1 MTGKLVDRRSV
12 LGQAAAATYAL
23 AAAKWALAVSAAQ
36 RRRGSP
42 RPAGPAGIV
51 FSPNTVKTE
60 AKRLSDQPFSKP
72 TMELPKPFDKLSYD
86 QYRDIRF
93 RPEKA
98 IWKDDHL
105 DFQVQPF
112 AMGWLY
118 DMPVDLWTVD
128 DGTATRLVA
137 DSKLFSFGPLIG
149 PGPDAAPYGFSGFR
163 IHGPI
168 NRADYFD
175 EYAVFQG
182 ASYLRAVGRDEGYG
196 ASARGLAL
204 NTARPGGEE
213 FPFFRSFWLEKPK
226 PGATEIVVHALLDS
240 QSTTGAYRFV
250 IAPGEITTMDVEAIL
265 YPRTALQHV
274 GIAPLTSMFL
284 HGQASQRSSNDFRPA
299 VHDSEGLAMVN
310 GSGERIWRPLN
321 NPKTLQV
328 SAFMDKSPKGFGL
341 LAARPLFQQF
351 RRSRS
356 ALRAASERLGRT
368 QGIVGRRVRRAHRN
382 TGGRRNSRQRR
393 RLLETCGGSRRRW
406 SARFCLQA
414 VLGRGRS
421 AGVVRCARSQ
431 DPDRRVEKTAY
442 RSIRHRSDRSVGQ
455 RCS

>member
-1 MTGKLVDRRSV
+1 MGAGGVRRAGRGGKS
-12 LGQAAAATYAL
+12 
-23 AAAKWALAVSAAQ
+23 
-36 RRRGSP
+36 

-72 TMELPKPFDKLSYD
+72 AMELPKPFDKLSYD

-118 DMPVDLWTVD
+118 DMPVDLWTVEN
-128 DGTATRLVA
+128 GTATRLIA
-137 DSKLFSFGPLIG
+137 DSRLFSFGPLIG

-213 FPFFRSFWLEKPK
+213 FPFFP
-226 PGATEIVVHALLDS
+226 IVLARK
-240 QSTTGAYRFV
+240 A
-250 IAPGEITTMDVEAIL
+250 EARCNRNCR
-265 YPRTALQHV
+265 PCVAGQPV
-274 GIAPLTSMFL
+274 D
-284 HGQASQRSSNDFRPA
+284 HG
-299 VHDSEGLAMVN
+299 GL
-310 GSGERIWRPLN
+310 SLCDR
-321 NPKTLQV
+321 
-328 SAFMDKSPKGFGL
+328 
-341 LAARPLFQQF
+341 AR
-351 RRSRS
+351 
-356 ALRAASERLGRT
+356 
-368 QGIVGRRVRRAHRN
+368 
-382 TGGRRNSRQRR
+382 
-393 RLLETCGGSRRRW
+393 
-406 SARFCLQA
+406 
-414 VLGRGRS
+414 
-421 AGVVRCARSQ
+421 
-431 DPDRRVEKTAY
+431 
-442 RSIRHRSDRSVGQ
+442 
-455 RCS
+455 

>member
-1 MTGKLVDRRSV
+1 
-12 LGQAAAATYAL
+12 
-23 AAAKWALAVSAAQ
+23 
-36 RRRGSP
+36 
-42 RPAGPAGIV
+42 
-51 FSPNTVKTE
+51 
-60 AKRLSDQPFSKP
+60 
-72 TMELPKPFDKLSYD
+72 MELPKPFDKLSYD

-118 DMPVDLWTVD
+118 DMPVDLWIVD
-128 DGTATRLVA
+128 DGAATRLVA

-149 PGPDAAPYGFSGFR
+149 PGPEAAPYGFSGFR

-213 FPFFRSFWLEKPK
+213 FPFFRSFWLEKPP

-250 IAPGEITTMDVEAIL
+250 IAPGEVTTMDVEATL
-265 YPRTALQHV
+265 YPRIALQHV

-284 HGQASQRSSNDFRPA
+284 HGQSSQRSSNDFRPA

-310 GSGERIWRPLN
+310 GSGERVWRPLN

-328 SAFMDKSPKGFGL
+328 SAFMDKSPKGFGFWQ
-341 LAARPLFQQF
+341 RD
-351 RRSRS
+351 RSFS
-356 ALRAASERLGRT
+356 NFEDLEGALRASSERLGRT
-368 QGIVGRRVRRAHRN
+368 
-382 TGGRRNSRQRR
+382 
-393 RLLETCGGSRRRW
+393 
-406 SARFCLQA
+406 
-414 VLGRGRS
+414 
-421 AGVVRCARSQ
+421 
-431 DPDRRVEKTAY
+431 
-442 RSIRHRSDRSVGQ
+442 
-455 RCS
+455 